1 MYIYNNYINKFIV
14 EYKQQAIVE
23 NKNSMLG
30 YELLASKI
38 KIDGKEIDANNIV
51 TTEWEL
57 ISKDLV
63 SKLENFLGEGMFL

>member
-63 SKLENFLGEGMFL
+63 SKLENFFGGGMFL